1 MLMQFADILKHLRE
15 EREISR
21 EELAQ
26 AIDVS
31 YWTIAK
37 YESRARMPDIPTL
50 IKLSNALNVTVDYL
64 IGRAETE
71 DGTILPLST
80 IDEQLPEEIKRLLL
94 REDIGPYIELASLAA
109 DAKLSEDELNA
120 IINVI
125 RLVTGQRTQGG

>member
-1 MLMQFADILKHLRE
+1 MLMQFADILKSLRE

-37 YESRARMPDIPTL
+37 YESGARMPDIPTL

>member
-1 MLMQFADILKHLRE
+1 
-15 EREISR
+15 
-21 EELAQ
+21 
-26 AIDVS
+26 
-31 YWTIAK
+31 
-37 YESRARMPDIPTL
+37 MPDIPTL

>member
-1 MLMQFADILKHLRE
+1 MLMQFADILKSLRE